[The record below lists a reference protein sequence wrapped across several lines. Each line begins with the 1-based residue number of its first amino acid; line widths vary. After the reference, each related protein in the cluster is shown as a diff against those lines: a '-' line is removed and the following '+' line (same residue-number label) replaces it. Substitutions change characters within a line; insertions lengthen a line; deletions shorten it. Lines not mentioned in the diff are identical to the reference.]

1 MKITDI
7 RIREMFDSGSLKA
20 IVSVVFDGEFVVHDI
35 KIVVTGEDNRFLMVM
50 PATKLKNDKFKDICH
65 PMSARMRQYIES
77 EILKAYNEML
87 ETPEE
92 FRRQMRTVY
101 SNNHEFVYSNS
112 IRTTTEETEKQE
124 EEL

>member
-35 KIVVTGEDNRFLMVM
+35 KLVVTGEDNRFLMVM

-65 PMSARMRQYIES
+65 PMSARMRAYIEG

-92 FRRQMRTVY
+92 YRRQVRNVY
-101 SNNHEFVYSNS
+101 SNNHEFVYSS
-112 IRTTTEETEKQE
+112 RVDSSLTEEETTKEIE
-124 EEL
+124 